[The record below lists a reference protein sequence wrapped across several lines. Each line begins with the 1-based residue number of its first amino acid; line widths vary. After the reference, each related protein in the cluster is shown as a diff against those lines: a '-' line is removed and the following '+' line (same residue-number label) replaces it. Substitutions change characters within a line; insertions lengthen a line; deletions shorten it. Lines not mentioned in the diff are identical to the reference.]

1 MEKSVK
7 EILAE
12 NGFSFKK
19 KFGQNFI
26 TDKNLLDSIVAVCGV
41 GEEDT
46 VLEIGCGAGTLTRAL
61 AARAKKV
68 VAYEVDRQL
77 LPVLAQTLAGVE
89 NAEVIFGDFMK
100 ADLGKIEREIGEY
113 KVVANLPYYITTPLI
128 LKICE
133 NSKKCA
139 QISVMVQREVADRLC
154 ARENTPEYGALT
166 AAVALR
172 CSAKIVKEVSRNMFM
187 PRPQVDSAVVTLT
200 VEDGRLGEVDEAVY
214 KRFVR
219 AAFLNRRKTYVNNL
233 MAEFNL
239 TREGAEE
246 LLKGCGID
254 VGCRG
259 ETLSPETFARL
270 ANIYNK

>member
-7 EILAE
+7 EVLAE

-26 TDKNLLDSIVAVCGV
+26 TDKNLLESIVSVCEV
-41 GEEDT
+41 GNDDT

-68 VAYEVDRQL
+68 YAYEVDRSLQ
-77 LPVLAQTLAGVE
+77 PVLAQTLAGVE
-89 NAEVIFGDFMK
+89 NAEVIFADFLK
-100 ADLGKIEREIGEY
+100 ADLAALEGEIGEY

-128 LKICE
+128 MKLCE
-133 NSKKCA
+133 NSKSCT

-154 ARENTPEYGALT
+154 AAEGTPEYGALT
-166 AAVALR
+166 ASVALR
-172 CSAKIVKEVSRNMFM
+172 CSAKIVKEVSRNLFM
-187 PRPQVDSAVVTLT
+187 PRPKVDSAIVTLK
-200 VEDGRLGEVDEAVY
+200 VEEDRLGRVDEALY

-219 AAFLNRRKTYVNNL
+219 AAFLNRRKVYVNNL

-239 TREGAEE
+239 SRAEAEE
-246 LLKGCGID
+246 LLGACGID
-254 VGCRG
+254 TGCRG
-259 ETLSPETFARL
+259 ETLPPKKFAEL
-270 ANIYNK
+270 ANQYNK